1 MYRFTDSSVIIVKL
15 MLTVSYL
22 INIGIIVTFYHRSS
36 LIEPH
41 LHVHEFK
48 VQFPHGFT
56 KREFIRIKIKKWIH
70 FILSGK
76 YYWEVKKKLSA
87 VYCVG
92 YEHCSIFIR
101 KFIG

>member
-15 MLTVSYL
+15 MLTVSSL

-76 YYWEVKKKLSA
+76 YYWEVKKKPKCGVL
-87 VYCVG
+87 
-92 YEHCSIFIR
+92 R
-101 KFIG
+101 WL

>member
-15 MLTVSYL
+15 MLKVSSL

-56 KREFIRIKIKKWIH
+56 KREFIRIKIKKKG
-70 FILSGK
+70 FFS
-76 YYWEVKKKLSA
+76 
-87 VYCVG
+87 
-92 YEHCSIFIR
+92 F
-101 KFIG
+101 

>member
-15 MLTVSYL
+15 MLTVSSL

-56 KREFIRIKIKKWIH
+56 KREFIRIKIKKRDSFH
-70 FILSGK
+70 FEWKISLGS
-76 YYWEVKKKLSA
+76 EKKTKCGVL
-87 VYCVG
+87 
-92 YEHCSIFIR
+92 R
-101 KFIG
+101 WL

>member
-15 MLTVSYL
+15 MLTVSSL

-41 LHVHEFK
+41 LHEFK

-56 KREFIRIKIKKWIH
+56 KREFIRIKIKKRDSFH
-70 FILSGK
+70 FEWKILLGS
-76 YYWEVKKKLSA
+76 EKKTKCGVL
-87 VYCVG
+87 
-92 YEHCSIFIR
+92 R
-101 KFIG
+101 WL